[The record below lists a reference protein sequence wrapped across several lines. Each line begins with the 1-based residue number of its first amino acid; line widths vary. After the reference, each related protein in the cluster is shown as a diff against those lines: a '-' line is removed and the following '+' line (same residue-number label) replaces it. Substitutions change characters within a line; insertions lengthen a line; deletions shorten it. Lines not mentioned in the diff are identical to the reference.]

1 MVEMLRKESC
11 TGVSKYSLSII
22 VVSSS
27 ETKKYL
33 TLFTV
38 MKLQLQRKLFK

>member
-1 MVEMLRKESC
+1 MVEMLREESC

-22 VVSSS
+22 VVSSL
-27 ETKKYL
+27 EPKKYR
-33 TLFTV
+33 TLFIV